1 VDRISQH
8 REIVKQI
15 LNQYHRLNLNAAGS
29 TIDSFL
35 VFDETR
41 EHYLLLLMGWRGDE
55 RVKTVMIHVRLQ
67 DAKIWVEEDWTEAG
81 VATDLLREG
90 IEREEI
96 VLGFHQPELRRYTEF
111 AIV

>member
-1 VDRISQH
+1 MDRINRQ
-8 REIVKQI
+8 RQIVKQI
-15 LNQYHRLNLNAAGS
+15 LSEYHHLNLNAVES
-29 TIDSFL
+29 KIDSFL

-55 RVKTVMIHVRLQ
+55 RVKSVMIHVRLQ
-67 DAKIWVEEDWTEAG
+67 DAKVWIEEDWTEAG

-96 VLGFHQPELRRYTEF
+96 VLGFHQPELRQYTEF
-111 AIV
+111 AGV

>member
-1 VDRISQH
+1 MDRISQQ
-8 REIVKQI
+8 REIVKLI
-15 LNQYHRLNLNAAGS
+15 LSEYHRLNLNAVES

-41 EHYLLLLMGWRGDE
+41 EHYLLLLMGWRRDE
-55 RVKTVMIHVRLQ
+55 RVKTVMIHIRLQ

-81 VATDLLREG
+81 IATDLLREG

-111 AIV
+111 AVV